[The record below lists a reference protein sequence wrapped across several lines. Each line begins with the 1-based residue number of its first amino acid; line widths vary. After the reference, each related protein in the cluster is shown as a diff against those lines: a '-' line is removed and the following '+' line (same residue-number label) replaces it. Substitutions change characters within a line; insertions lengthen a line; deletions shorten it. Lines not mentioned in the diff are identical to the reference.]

1 MNLQLLKLAVAGAG
15 DLDAAFAL
23 AREGRAQCIDAIAT
37 NTIVTQRARL
47 AELAIAH
54 RLPMLGDFPVLV
66 EAGFLMS
73 YGADLNALGRRAAS
87 YVDKILKGAKPGE
100 LPIERPSEFE
110 LVINR
115 RTERALG
122 IALPAAFLAR
132 ANRLI
137 E

>member
-1 MNLQLLKLAVAGAG
+1 MNLRLQRLEVGSSA
-15 DLDAAFAL
+15 DLEPAFAR
-23 AREGRAQCIDAIAT
+23 ARDRQAQCLNAIAT
-37 NTIVTQRARL
+37 NTIVTHAARL

-54 RLPMLGDFPVLV
+54 RLPMLGDFPLLV

-73 YGADLNALGRRAAS
+73 YGADLNALARRAAG
-87 YVDKILKGAKPGE
+87 YVDKILKGARPGD
-100 LPIERPSEFE
+100 LPIEQPSEFE

-132 ANRLI
+132 ANRMI